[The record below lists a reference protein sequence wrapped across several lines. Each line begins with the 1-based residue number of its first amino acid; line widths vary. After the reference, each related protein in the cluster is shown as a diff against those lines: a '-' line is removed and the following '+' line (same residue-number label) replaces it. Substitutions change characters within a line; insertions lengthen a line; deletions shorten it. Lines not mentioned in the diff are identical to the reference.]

1 VKDDDAGVCSAGKED
16 EWGAIF
22 ARGEMVSFVRP
33 FGGDRRGDRR
43 KVANR

>member
-16 EWGAIF
+16 EWGVIF
-22 ARGEMVSFVRP
+22 SRGEMARFVRP
-33 FGGDRRGDRR
+33 FGGDRRAGRR